1 MARKWISLAVILAV
15 VLLIAAAGYRS
26 WKRSQIHPNTEDAFV
41 GGDVYSVSS
50 RIPGTLLTVDVVEN
64 QEVWQGQLLATLDPR
79 DADAQVEQ
87 VETALGEAHAT
98 LATRRA
104 EIEQQRAKSAAD
116 ASRLDLART
125 NLARYMELI
134 RKNSI
139 PRARYDD
146 AVTAESVAAQ
156 DLAAGQKALAAKEAD
171 LGVADQRVR
180 VQESRLRN
188 ARLNRSYCAIAAI
201 VNGVVS
207 KLTATAGQVVAPG
220 QPLCAVVPLKGDH
233 IWVEANFKETEL
245 TRIRVGQPAAFHT
258 DVNPDRTYNGR
269 IESISAGT
277 GAAFAL
283 LPAENATG
291 NWVKIVQRLPV
302 RIAIDPASNGDG
314 SLRLGLSVHV
324 EIDVLAR
331 PMETPAPAPV
341 RTAPVPG

>member
-15 VLLIAAAGYRS
+15 VLVIAAAGTRS

-41 GGDVYSVSS
+41 GGDVYAVSS
-50 RIPGTLLTVDVVEN
+50 KIPGTLLTVDVVEN
-64 QEVWQGQLLATLDPR
+64 QEVRQGQLLATLDPR

-87 VETALGEAHAT
+87 AETSLAEARAA

-116 ASRLDLART
+116 ASRLELART
-125 NLARYMELI
+125 NLARYSELV

-146 AVTAESVAAQ
+146 AVTAESVASE
-156 DLAAGQKALAAKEAD
+156 DFAASRKALAAKEAD
-171 LGVADQRVR
+171 LGVADQRAR
-180 VQESRLRN
+180 VQESHLRN
-188 ARLNRSYCAIAAI
+188 VRLNRSYCTIAAI
-201 VNGVVS
+201 VDGVVS

-245 TRIRVGQPAAFHT
+245 TRIKVGQPASFHT
-258 DVNPDRTYNGR
+258 DVNSDRTYRGR
-269 IESISAGT
+269 VKSISAGT

-324 EIDVLAR
+324 EIDTLAR
-331 PMETPAPAPV
+331 PTETPAPAPV
-341 RTAPVPG
+341 RTTPVPG